1 MKRVITDTRKQLR
14 KLAHH
19 PALPSIEKDEPLKRI
34 GYRDCLRKKG
44 ARLVRGR
51 TAETLNLP
59 REHDAPM
66 RLISA
71 DILHQ
76 GRVGRERSEEHTSE
90 LQSLMRIS
98 YAVFCLKKKNLAA
111 KSEETHSA
119 LESLKRITYEVI
131 DYKTQNTQ

>member
-76 GRVGRERSEEHTSE
+76 GRVGARTSTPSE
-90 LQSLMRIS
+90 LQSLMSTS
-98 YAVFCLKKKNLAA
+98 YAVCCLKKK
-111 KSEETHSA
+111 
-119 LESLKRITYEVI
+119 
-131 DYKTQNTQ
+131 